1 MTLQEIYWTAGIV
14 VGVVATSLNVV
25 MFTRSR
31 PDKMKAAVQ
40 SAIDPLVKRMDTIEV
55 NMRAQSNEQT
65 SQGRKLDRIESDVRH
80 GPSKHD
86 LEVLHARISELMKT
100 TSEMK
105 GEQHARFQQVDRV
118 NQHLLKSNNND

>member
-1 MTLQEIYWTAGIV
+1 MTLQEIYWTSGIV
-14 VGVVATSLNVV
+14 IGLIATSLNVV

-55 NMRAQSNEQT
+55 NMRAGSNEQT

-80 GPSKHD
+80 GPSKRD
-86 LEVLHARISELMKT
+86 LDALHARISELMKT

-105 GEQHARFQQVDRV
+105 GEQNARFQQVDRV
-118 NQHLLKSNNND
+118 NQHLMKIND